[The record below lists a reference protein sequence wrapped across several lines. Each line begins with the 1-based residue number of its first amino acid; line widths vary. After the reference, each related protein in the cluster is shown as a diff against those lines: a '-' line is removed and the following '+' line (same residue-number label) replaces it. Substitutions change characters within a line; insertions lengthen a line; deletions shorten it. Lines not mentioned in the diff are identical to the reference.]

1 MKKLLAVMLSVT
13 LILAVFA
20 GCSAKSSTAAVRV
33 ASKDFTENEIVAEV
47 YALALEDAGII
58 QKDEL
63 AVKPYSNEWHL
74 HHSDEWFLFYVQAYC
89 KKITPKAMRPGDF
102 LLYQYGRCISHAAVY
117 CGNDTVCHALVKHGV
132 ILSDIND
139 VMFFDAHGNSRLRG
153 VYRFNGGV

>member
-1 MKKLLAVMLSVT
+1 MITEEEGKKIAEAAQKWLGTPHINNARVKGVGVDCGMLL
-13 LILAVFA
+13 I
-20 GCSAKSSTAAVRV
+20 G
-33 ASKDFTENEIVAEV
+33 
-47 YALALEDAGII
+47 ALEDAGII
-58 QKDEL
+58 QKDEI

-139 VMFFDAHGNSRLRG
+139 VMFFDAHGDSRLRG
-153 VYRFNGGV
+153 VYRFNGGA